1 MDAEERARKRH
12 EEAELLR
19 KAARSTTPKAYQTHR
34 SSVPAVSD
42 ADTTVDTRETY
53 TNLFGA
59 FTSGQSWHSHVA
71 SAMALG
77 ANGLAYVVL
86 IVVLN
91 LAQCS
96 WWYEPGMYSD
106 PDFVQSQG
114 R

>member
-1 MDAEERARKRH
+1 MDADERARKRH

-19 KAARSTTPKAYQTHR
+19 MAARSTTPKAYQTR
-34 SSVPAVSD
+34 RIEQPTVSD
-42 ADTTVDTRETY
+42 VDTNVDARETY

-59 FTSGQSWHSHVA
+59 FTSGRSWHGHVA

-77 ANGLAYVVL
+77 ANGLACVVL
-86 IVVLN
+86 IVLLN

>member
-1 MDAEERARKRH
+1 VDADERLRKRR
-12 EEAELLR
+12 EEAERLR
-19 KAARSTTPKAYQTHR
+19 IAARATTPKAYQTRR
-34 SSVPAVSD
+34 SQAPTVSD
-42 ADTTVDTRETY
+42 VDATVDAQETY

-59 FTSGQSWHSHVA
+59 FTSGRTWHSHVA

-77 ANGLAYVVL
+77 ANGLACVVL
-86 IVVLN
+86 IIVLN

-106 PDFVQSQG
+106 PDYVKSQG